1 MKRNLSWLLLGI
13 VLVVGIAASVSI
25 STSNLYIQNS
35 DPAEVKI
42 RVRTAATQTAP
53 WLEFN
58 NDGTLAF
65 SIPATGI
72 VPVAYGGTG
81 AATAAAARAS
91 LGVVESS
98 TNATPLVWRNYL
110 ELPESHTNT
119 ILPILAGGTAAATA
133 ATARTNLGTAV
144 QWRNHLGLVEAQV
157 TNTILPILAG
167 GTSADSIAG
176 ALTAFGIL
184 VGQSTLSDDGTVT
197 NDYGVMYFVPPR
209 IVATGGSETITNV
222 YVTSITE
229 SNCIFGGLTN
239 DVVNWIA
246 IGTPAG

>member
-65 SIPATGI
+65 SLPATGI

-119 ILPILAGGTAAATA
+119 ILPILD
-133 ATARTNLGTAV
+133 
-144 QWRNHLGLVEAQV
+144 
-157 TNTILPILAG
+157 G

>member
-119 ILPILAGGTAAATA
+119 ILPILD
-133 ATARTNLGTAV
+133 
-144 QWRNHLGLVEAQV
+144 
-157 TNTILPILAG
+157 G